1 MGSIIIALP
10 KANNAEKIA
19 GIIRSKGLPFDICI
33 CDTAAQVLRVSNSR
47 DFGVV
52 ICSKR
57 FSDMGYIEMADMLP
71 ANFST
76 IVLTN
81 DASVETVRDDMVKLL
96 LPFRVGDLLD
106 TIQMLCAGYTR
117 RPHKKQHIPPKR
129 SEEEQKI
136 IGQAKSLLMER
147 NGMSEPEA
155 FRYIQKNSMDY
166 GRKLIESAQMIL
178 SLYSDTGHT

>member
-19 GIIRSKGLPFDICI
+19 SIIRGKGLPFDVCV
-33 CDTAAQVLRVSNSR
+33 CDTGAQVLRISNSR

-57 FSDMGYIEMADMLP
+57 LSDMGYVEMADMLP
-71 ANFST
+71 MTFST

-81 DASVETVRDDMVKLL
+81 DVSLETVRDDMVKLL
-96 LPFRVGDLLD
+96 LPFRTSDLLD
-106 TIQMLCAGYTR
+106 TIEMLCAGYIR
-117 RPHKKQHIPPKR
+117 RPRKKQSAPPKR
-129 SEEEQKI
+129 NEEEQKLI
-136 IGQAKSLLMER
+136 NQAKTLLMDR

-166 GRKLIESAQMIL
+166 GRKLTESAQMIL
-178 SLYSDTGHT
+178 SLYSDAGHT